1 MTEITRVLALSMR
14 PNTLEELVDQDDII
28 KTIQVQFDSSRIPHF
43 FIISGQIGV
52 GKTTLAR
59 LLALII
65 QSGSTSLP
73 DGVKLS
79 DFDIQEI
86 NAANKTGVDDM
97 RQLVE
102 TMKYQPMSPSKAK
115 VVILDESHQLTMAA
129 QSALLKETED
139 APKHGYYIFCTSH
152 INKILAALQRRAYII
167 TPKCLSEEGVK
178 KLIERAKNRVKFE
191 ESIDPLIE
199 CLNFHNINSAGLV
212 LQAAERYFNGL
223 PANES
228 VLCTSENPS
237 LDTMALC
244 RHVAKGDWKQ
254 AALILKE
261 MSKNDITMVRN
272 CLLGYLKT
280 ILLKSV
286 GQKALVTAKAMQLIT
301 NSATME
307 DSVALGSFISSVYLA
322 CEKFN

>member
-1 MTEITRVLALSMR
+1 L
-14 PNTLEELVDQDDII
+14 NELVDQADII
-28 KTIQVQFDSSRIPHF
+28 KTIQLQFDSNRIPHF

-65 QSGSTSLP
+65 QSGSTNLP
-73 DGVKLS
+73 EGIKVT

-102 TMKYQPMSPSKAK
+102 MMKYQPMHPSKAK

-139 APKHGYYIFCTSH
+139 APKHSYYIFCTSH

-167 TPKCLSEEGVK
+167 TPKCLSQEGVQL
-178 KLIERAKNRVKFE
+178 LIERAKERVGFE
-191 ESIDPLIE
+191 DSIDPLVE
-199 CLNFHNINSAGLV
+199 CLNFHSINSAGLV
-212 LQAAERYFNGL
+212 LQAAERFFNGL

-244 RHVAKGDWKQ
+244 RHISKGDWKQ
-254 AALILKE
+254 TAAILKE
-261 MSKNDITMVRN
+261 VSKNDISMVRS

-280 ILLKSV
+280 VLLKSA
-286 GQKALVTAKAMQLIT
+286 GPKALVTAKAMQLIT
-301 NSATME
+301 NSTTTE
-307 DSVALGSFISSVYLA
+307 DSVALASFISAVCLA